1 LHQNAEKWHKKRRV
15 KGYLWANCSLEMK
28 NGLVAFGWAFSCA
41 QCPKYMLKRPYFVP
55 YFLQTP
61 VNQSVINLK
70 IRAEFRPMLGD
81 FAARALI
88 MLKGGANILHSRD
101 NCSAPRHGLSA

>member
-1 LHQNAEKWHKKRRV
+1 
-15 KGYLWANCSLEMK
+15 MK

-55 YFLQTP
+55 YLLQTP
-61 VNQSVINLK
+61 VNQSVTLK

-88 MLKGGANILHSRD
+88 MLKGGANILHSCGY
-101 NCSAPRHGLSA
+101 CSAP